1 MGCHFSILP
10 KQARNRFCD
19 LIKRTFVPM
28 NVSLHPLQP
37 IDYTSV
43 REIFSESFDE
53 SENKNFQKAW
63 KERVPSMSIGAYAPY
78 NQLVGFIIVEE
89 GYYISY
95 LAVHPS
101 FQKLQLGTRLLQ
113 CVLRKCVSENKS
125 VTLIPV
131 KDPSIV
137 AWYQKNGFTEE
148 ITKSGTT
155 HFIMN
160 FHSHDTRRN
169 RSYLELLEE

>member
-1 MGCHFSILP
+1 MGCHFSTLS
-10 KQARNRFCD
+10 KEARNRFCD
-19 LIKRTFVPM
+19 LIKRTFIPM
-28 NVSLHPLQP
+28 NITLHPLQMT
-37 IDYTSV
+37 DYASV
-43 REIFSESFDE
+43 CTIFSESFDE
-53 SENKNFQKAW
+53 SETKNFKKAW

-95 LAVHPS
+95 ITVHPS

-131 KDPSIV
+131 KDPGIV
-137 AWYQKNGFTEE
+137 AWYKKNGFTEE
-148 ITKSGTT
+148 VTKSGNS
-155 HFIMN
+155 HFVMN

-169 RSYLELLEE
+169 HPYLEALQE